1 MDAHTKAIPYRWTEG
16 HFCERVRDSW
26 TGLFKTSLRLHN
38 APCVVCVGTAHCLN
52 ASTHGSI
59 QTSAS
64 DWSSATSRCGGSWW
78 WWWGTTCRCGRS
90 HSAPAQAQTP
100 HASRYVEQD
109 TVYLSVI
116 QIQICQMPFL
126 RACRVDW
133 EMLRA
138 RSHIVAGSIS
148 LCRALNYVAAIER
161 ISLLEYLSMPV
172 SHVADSLWFRFYRG
186 KGLEGD
192 SSVSILDRSIDSPS
206 SICPVRKADTVHH
219 APSIVCLWR
228 MDTTLSYYA
237 FFVVLEN
244 MLVWCGKFNK
254 K

>member
-1 MDAHTKAIPYRWTEG
+1 MQQLLCTCDPMNYGCTHQGNSLPLDGG

-38 APCVVCVGTAHCLN
+38 AQCVVCVGTAHCLN
-52 ASTHGSI
+52 AFTHGSI

-64 DWSSATSRCGGSWW
+64 DWSSATSRCSGSWW

-109 TVYLSVI
+109 TVYPSVI

-133 EMLRA
+133 KMQTPCPA
-138 RSHIVAGSIS
+138 S
-148 LCRALNYVAAIER
+148 RALAYLRRIHIFVSRTELRGCHRKDFAAR
-161 ISLLEYLSMPV
+161 ISLYARLSRG
-172 SHVADSLWFRFYRG
+172 RFA
-186 KGLEGD
+186 L
-192 SSVSILDRSIDSPS
+192 VSILQ
-206 SICPVRKADTVHH
+206 
-219 APSIVCLWR
+219 
-228 MDTTLSYYA
+228 
-237 FFVVLEN
+237 
-244 MLVWCGKFNK
+244 GKRP
-254 K
+254 